1 MDIALVL
8 DKIRPGAAW
17 RRSDSYENLQ
27 ATWEDNKQTL
37 PTLEEIETVW
47 IDILKWQTWERIK
60 SERDSREQS
69 GAPYMGKLLDCDEK
83 SVQRIT
89 VAVQAAQAAIS
100 AGTDF
105 SLGWTMQDN
114 SVITMTA
121 AQVCGMSVAL
131 AQHSNGLHKTARE
144 LREKIEVAKTETD
157 LAAIV
162 WPE

>member
-1 MDIALVL
+1 MKLYIHKDGYMYNGDMI
-8 DKIRPGAAW
+8 DGA
-17 RRSDSYENLQ
+17 RE
-27 ATWEDNKQTL
+27 ATQ
-37 PTLEEIETVW
+37 EEIDAHFNPVLPLVEQ
-47 IDILKWQTWERIK
+47 KRIK
-60 SERDSREQS
+60 WSEIKAERDRREQS
-69 GAPYMGKLLDCDEK
+69 GAPYIGKILDCDEK

-100 AGTDF
+100 ANVDF

-131 AQHSNGLHKTARE
+131 AQNSNELHKTARE
-144 LREKIEVAKTETD
+144 LREKIESAKTAEE